1 MNDAIL
7 FLAYYSTKA
16 VHYWKMKITRDDT
29 LIICREQMTGRKTYT
44 LNFRTIKKR
53 C

>member
-7 FLAYYSTKA
+7 FLAYYSIKA
-16 VHYWKMKITRDDT
+16 STLLENEITRDDT
-29 LIICREQMTGRKTYT
+29 LIRCREQMTGRKTYT
-44 LNFRTIKKR
+44 LNFRTFKKR